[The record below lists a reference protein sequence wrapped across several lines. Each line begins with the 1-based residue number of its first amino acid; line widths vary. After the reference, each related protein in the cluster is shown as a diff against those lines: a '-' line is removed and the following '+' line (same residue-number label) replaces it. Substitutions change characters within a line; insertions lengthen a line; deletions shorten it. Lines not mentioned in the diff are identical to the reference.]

1 MVPPQT
7 MDERMKRLQ
16 PPDLDNLSPEQ
27 KDVADAIIAG
37 PRKAVVGPLRVWLHR
52 PELAR
57 HAQRLGQYCRY
68 DTSLPPI
75 LSELAIL
82 VTARAWSSEF
92 EWSAHKAIALE
103 AGLSPDVVDAIRR
116 RAPPPF
122 EDDRQRAVYAF
133 AWELHSA
140 RKVSEPVYKA
150 AVAALGADA
159 VVDLTGILGY
169 YTLVSMT
176 LNVFEVPGEGPPEMS

>member
-1 MVPPQT
+1 MQ
-7 MDERMKRLQ
+7 RLQ
-16 PPDLDNLSPEQ
+16 PPDLDNLTPEQ
-27 KDVADAIIAG
+27 QDVAEAIIAG
-37 PRKAVVGPLRVWLHR
+37 PRKAVIGPMRIWLHR

-57 HAQRLGQYCRY
+57 HAQRLGQYCRF
-68 DTSLPPI
+68 DSSLPPI

-92 EWSAHKAIALE
+92 EWSAHKKIALE
-103 AGLSPDVVDAIRR
+103 AGLSPEIVDAIRR
-116 RAPPPF
+116 HASPPF
-122 EDDRQRAVYAF
+122 EDDKQRAVYAF

-140 RKVSEPVYKA
+140 RKVSDPVYKA
-150 AVAALGADA
+150 AIAALGEEA